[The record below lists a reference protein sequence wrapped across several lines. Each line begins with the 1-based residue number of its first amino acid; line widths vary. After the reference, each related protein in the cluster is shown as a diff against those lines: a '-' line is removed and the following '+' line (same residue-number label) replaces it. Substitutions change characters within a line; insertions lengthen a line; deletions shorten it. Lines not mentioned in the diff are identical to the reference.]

1 MVLLIGLLY
10 FVAERN
16 DPEGGTLIEKK
27 FMKIKLIKYQKLKHS
42 FRKDRISSQK
52 VCLNQFH
59 KFVKEG

>member
-1 MVLLIGLLY
+1 MVLSIGLLY

-27 FMKIKLIKYQKLKHS
+27 FMKIKLIKYLKLKQN
-42 FRKDRISSQK
+42 FRKDQISQQK